1 MTFSEFLFQM
11 KRPWNNQQNAK
22 KINSI
27 YMEDRTE
34 NNQLQKSVQVMWQGL
49 NSKRPRTSVLVL
61 HLLHKKATNF
71 AKYAMDT
78 FCWIFLI

>member
-34 NNQLQKSVQVMWQGL
+34 K
-49 NSKRPRTSVLVL
+49 
-61 HLLHKKATNF
+61 TNF
-71 AKYAMDT
+71 RNLYKSCGRDSIVKDQELL
-78 FCWIFLI
+78 F